1 MAPLATPPT
10 PQARVPPRPVPPGFP
25 APAPRRREPLLLRT
39 FALVPRSSPPPFPFP
54 SPSPT
59 RPDANAAPAPTP
71 GRTRWHPAPPP
82 RPRPTGPTT
91 TTRPSPRP
99 LGLPSLRRLHP
110 TAAATLDAAG
120 TSSAGESSSFAL
132 SGDGAARVTVSV
144 TEEADGAQRIELSTH
159 VPGRLLLH
167 WGVEGGPG
175 YHGGWRLP
183 PDYCWP
189 PGTYNYKLRA
199 LQTPFPAERDAEGR
213 ATLVLTLPAKERSD
227 VLNFVLKEVRV
238 PYFC

>member
-1 MAPLATPPT
+1 ML
-10 PQARVPPRPVPPGFP
+10 
-25 APAPRRREPLLLRT
+25 T
-39 FALVPRSSPPPFPFP
+39 F
-54 SPSPT
+54 T
-59 RPDANAAPAPTP
+59 
-71 GRTRWHPAPPP
+71 
-82 RPRPTGPTT
+82 
-91 TTRPSPRP
+91 
-99 LGLPSLRRLHP
+99 LRRLLMSIP
-110 TAAATLDAAG
+110 TLLFIAFVIFMLLELAPGDPMSQMPLTIPPEVKEKMRLALGLGEPWWVRFPLWLKQFFIVEPQYWWDAAFG
-120 TSSAGESSSFAL
+120 TNF
-132 SGDGAARVTVSV
+132 
-144 TEEADGAQRIELSTH
+144 ADGAQRIELSTH

-238 PYFC
+238 PYFCFILHFNILNIYIHIHICKM